1 MSEKK
6 IVAQK
11 WDINKYEILE
21 IETCKFITNSLTAD
35 GTIK

>member
-21 IETCKFITNSLTAD
+21 IQTCKFPFIYEN
-35 GTIK
+35 K